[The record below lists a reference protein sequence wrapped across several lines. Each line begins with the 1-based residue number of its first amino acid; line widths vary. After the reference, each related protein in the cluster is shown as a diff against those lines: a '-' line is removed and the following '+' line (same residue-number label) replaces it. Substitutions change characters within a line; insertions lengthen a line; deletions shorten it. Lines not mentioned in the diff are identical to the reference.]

1 MSATLAERF
10 SERATQAP
18 DQAPLLRTGRLD
30 QMVGLALQA
39 RGLSLPLESA
49 CAIETAP
56 DCWVPAE
63 VVGFADDRTFLMPA
77 GLSCLNRASGRSRDS
92 DHRRLFR

>member
-49 CAIETAP
+49 CAIPPLGWRRAAS
-56 DCWVPAE
+56 PA
-63 VVGFADDRTFLMPA
+63 
-77 GLSCLNRASGRSRDS
+77 SRASGPTGWAG
-92 DHRRLFR
+92 